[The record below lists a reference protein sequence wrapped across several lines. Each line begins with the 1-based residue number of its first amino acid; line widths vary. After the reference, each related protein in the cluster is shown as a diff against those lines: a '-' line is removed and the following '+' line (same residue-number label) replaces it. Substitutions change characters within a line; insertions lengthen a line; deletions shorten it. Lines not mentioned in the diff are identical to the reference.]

1 MDDKRK
7 IKTGKNLNNKIWAS
21 VAVMTIYLNGK
32 TSFIVKAV
40 FGIVLKSII
49 QSDTIKI
56 YNTIK
61 KELKGNQ

>member
-1 MDDKRK
+1 
-7 IKTGKNLNNKIWAS
+7 
-21 VAVMTIYLNGK
+21 MTTYLNGK

-40 FGIVLKSII
+40 FGIILKSIA

-61 KELKGNQ
+61 KELKGNFSNINRKRV